1 MVEQSEIIGL
11 DIGSVTVSL
20 VGVDAD
26 GAVSARESLV
36 HGGYVKKAVD
46 SLLAG
51 WSGRIALTGLP
62 AVDLVPDLK
71 VNSQVALIRGV
82 RQLMPEVRTLVY
94 AGGERFGL
102 LGFDEDGSYTHFKGN
117 PACAAGTGSFLD
129 QQAERL
135 GLKNSAELADL
146 AEGNKGEI
154 PRIATRC
161 AVFAKTDLIH
171 AQQEGW
177 SLEAICDGLCNGL
190 ARNLADT
197 LFDREIAVPAV
208 FAGGLAL
215 NRAVMRHLGDICNIH
230 FITDA
235 NMSISFAAY
244 GAALELRDNLSAP
257 SFTPVSS
264 GASVE
269 KESGRTGQVYPPL
282 LLQLS
287 EYPDFDEHQSYTFEP
302 PAGTGTGL
310 VEVDVYREG
319 EDGIDLYLGVD
330 VGSTST
336 KAALIDTSRQVL
348 AGFYTRTAGRPV
360 EALKGILAAI
370 EDLSRCSGS
379 EYNILGSAT
388 TGSGRK
394 LAGAI
399 LGADT
404 ILDEISAHA
413 LAACEIDSEVDT
425 IIEIGGQDAKFTTLK
440 HGRVTSSIMN
450 NVCAAGTGSFLE
462 EQGQKLGVAI
472 TEYAARTEG
481 IRAPLA
487 SDRCTVFMQR
497 DLNHLLAEGWTV
509 DEVLASALHAVRE
522 NYLQKVAVE
531 NRIGRKVFFQGATA
545 KIRTLVAAF
554 EQKLNQPVLVSPVC
568 HLTGALGAALELA
581 DRRVITDRFRG
592 LDIWRGEIPVKTEVC
607 ELCTNHCKL
616 TVVKAGGETAAFGF
630 LCGRDYEDKKYV
642 KEKNSGFSLEG
653 AVKKAAGRDP
663 SPADPVEHI
672 TLGLPS
678 GLYLRED
685 MVYWKHFFAELGI
698 PLVSG
703 DTLSGTLQEGRRFT
717 RSEFCAPLTELHGQV
732 HMLAEQCDHVFLP
745 VYTETSRDKK
755 DLRKFCYYSQFAPAM
770 LAQQFP
776 RGKILTPVV
785 KSLSLPFKS
794 QVELYRMLKNLGSS
808 RHYTFLQI
816 NRAMEIAQTAAERY
830 KESLLQRFAEEQE
843 KPSEDIQVVLLGRP
857 YTVLSPH
864 MNKGIPAIFSRL
876 GIPAFF
882 QDMVPSDADAA
893 AAVKPLIEE
902 IHWNYASG
910 ILETTESIVR
920 KSGFYPVFVTSFK
933 CSPDSYLRTY
943 FRQLMEAHDKPY
955 LVLELDEHGS
965 SVGYETRIEAAVR
978 AFRNHH
984 HTEKQ
989 SQRES
994 IPFGFRMQGK
1004 IDMKGILPDLSRDLR
1019 GKPLLLPNWDSYTM
1033 PLIAANLRHEGI
1045 DARVLDES
1053 QDSIRRGLS
1062 RNDGQCIP
1070 MNAVAEEAVAYVRR
1084 HKLDPAKT
1092 LLWMMKSDLACNIAM
1107 YPHHIRTLFR
1117 SYPGMEELGVFS
1129 GDITFGEVSVA
1140 AAVNTYFAFLFGGL
1154 LRRIGCRLRPYEQNK
1169 GETDRIL
1176 NESLVQ
1182 LEEAFLGQRKKK
1194 EVVEEII
1201 RKVEAIRILP
1211 GERRQVAIFGDIYVR
1226 DNDVFNQGLIS
1237 FIEEHG
1243 GEVITTPYSQ
1253 YAKMIAEAYFRRWF
1267 AESRFTTLIAFRTLL
1282 TAVELLERSYRTLF
1296 EGLLPVIDERYDQDP
1311 EEILSHFDMRIE
1323 QSGESMD
1330 NILKVWYIK
1339 EHYPDISLFV
1349 QTSPGFC
1356 CAGLITE
1363 AMADRIEEV
1372 TGVPVVCL
1380 TYDGTGGNPNETL
1393 VPYLRFPRKEE
1404 DGAGVDLQYG

>member
-1 MVEQSEIIGL
+1 MAKQSGIIGL
-11 DIGSVTVSL
+11 DIGSVSVNL
-20 VGVDAD
+20 VGIDAG
-26 GAVSARESLV
+26 GAISSRTSRV
-36 HGGYVKKAVD
+36 HGGYVLKAVNT
-46 SLLAG
+46 LLDG
-51 WSGRIALTGLP
+51 WTGRVALTGIS
-62 AVDLVPDLK
+62 AGHIKPDMQ
-71 VNSQVALIRGV
+71 VNSQVALIRGL
-82 RQLMPEVRTLVY
+82 RQLMPDVRTILY
-94 AGGERFGL
+94 GGGERFGL
-102 LGFDEDGSYTHFKGN
+102 IGFDEGGSYTHFKGN

-135 GLKNSAELADL
+135 CLRDSAELAAL
-146 AEGNKGEI
+146 AEANEGEI
-154 PRIATRC
+154 PKIATRC

-177 SLEAICDGLCNGL
+177 SLEAICDGLCRGL

-197 LFDREIAVPAV
+197 LFDREVALPAV

-215 NRAVMRHLGDICNIH
+215 NRSVMRHLNEISGVP
-230 FITDA
+230 FLTDTE
-235 NMSISFAAY
+235 MSGSFAAY
-244 GAALELRDNLSAP
+244 GAALELHDNS
-257 SFTPVSS
+257 VSCSSRIFPGAFPAEENIFRS
-264 GASVE
+264 GD
-269 KESGRTGQVYPPL
+269 VYPPL
-282 LLQLS
+282 CLELS
-287 EYPDFDEHQSYTFEP
+287 EYPDFEAHDSHKFDP
-302 PAGTGTGL
+302 PGISGTGP
-310 VEVDVYREG
+310 VEVDVYRNG
-319 EDGIDLYLGVD
+319 GAGSDLYLGVD

-360 EALKGILAAI
+360 EALKGILSAM
-370 EDLSRCSGS
+370 EDLSRRSGT
-379 EYNILGSAT
+379 EYNIIGSAA

-394 LAGAI
+394 LAGTI
-399 LGADT
+399 LGSDV

-413 LAACEIDSEVDT
+413 LAACEIDREVDT

-440 HGRVTSSIMN
+440 NGRVTSSIMN

-462 EQGQKLGVAI
+462 EQGKKLGVAI
-472 TEYAARTEG
+472 TDYAERTEG
-481 IRAPLA
+481 ISAPLA

-554 EQKLNQPVLVSPVC
+554 EQKLQQPVLVSPWC
-568 HLTGALGAALELA
+568 HLTGALGAALDLS
-581 DRRVITDRFRG
+581 DRRVISSSFRG
-592 LDIWRGEIPVKTEVC
+592 LGIWREEIPVKTEVC

-616 TVVKAGGETAAFGF
+616 TVVQSGGKPAAFGF
-630 LCGRDYEDKKYV
+630 LCGREYEEKKYV
-642 KEKNSGFSLEG
+642 KDTSSSFSLER
-653 AVKKAAGRDP
+653 AVKKAGGSDP
-663 SPADPVEHI
+663 APVEPVEHI
-672 TLGLPS
+672 SLGLPS
-678 GLYLRED
+678 GLYLKED
-685 MVYWKHFFAELGI
+685 QVYWKRFFSELGI
-698 PLVSG
+698 PVVCS
-703 DTLSGTLQEGRRFT
+703 DSLSGTLQEGRRYT

-732 HMLAEQCDHVFLP
+732 HLLAEKCRHVFLP

-776 RGKILTPVV
+776 RGTVLTPVV

-808 RHYTFLQI
+808 RHYTFLQVK
-816 NRAMEIAQTAAERY
+816 RAMDAAQSAVENYHEALVQYFTDEVRN
-830 KESLLQRFAEEQE
+830 
-843 KPSEDIQVVLLGRP
+843 PVEDVQVVLLGRP
-857 YTVLSPH
+857 YTVLSPQ
-864 MNKGIPAIFSRL
+864 MNKGIPVIFSRL

-882 QDMVPSDADAA
+882 QDMVPRDADAV
-893 AAVKPLIEE
+893 AAVKPLMEE

-910 ILETTESIVR
+910 ILETTESIAR
-920 KSGFYPVFVTSFK
+920 RPGFYPVFITSFK

-984 HTEKQ
+984 KAEKRDHPVPVL
-989 SQRES
+989 S
-994 IPFGFRMQGK
+994 GFRMQ
-1004 IDMKGILPDLSRDLR
+1004 GILPDLSRDLR
-1019 GKPLLLPNWDSYTM
+1019 GKTLLLPNWDRYTI
-1033 PLIAANLRHEGI
+1033 PLIAANLKHEGI

-1053 QDSIRRGLS
+1053 QESIRRGLS

-1084 HKLDPAKT
+1084 NKLEPAKT

-1107 YPHHIRTLFR
+1107 YPHHIRTLFKN
-1117 SYPGMEELGVFS
+1117 YPGMEELGVFS

-1154 LRRIGCRLRPYEQNK
+1154 LRRIGCRLRPYEKVK

-1176 NESLVQ
+1176 GESLIQ
-1182 LEEAFLGQRKKK
+1182 LEEAFLGKRKKK

-1201 RKVEAIRILP
+1201 RKVEAIHIVP
-1211 GERRQVAIFGDIYVR
+1211 GPRLKVAIFGDIYVR
-1226 DNDVFNQGLIS
+1226 DNDVFNQDLIS

-1267 AESRFTTLIAFRTLL
+1267 AESRFTTLFAFRTLL
-1282 TAVELLERSYRTLF
+1282 AAVELLERSYRTLF
-1296 EGLLPVIDERYDQDP
+1296 EGLLSLSDERYDQDP
-1311 EEILSHFDMRIE
+1311 EEILQHFDMRIE
-1323 QSGESMD
+1323 HSGESMD

-1363 AMADRIEEV
+1363 AMADRIEQV

-1380 TYDGTGGNPNETL
+1380 TYDGTGGNPNESL

-1404 DGAGVDLQYG
+1404 SAAESELQYG